1 MTGKRGHA
9 STAPGAALAAVIAR
23 RHQALR
29 SHLQPAREGDVD
41 GVHQARVASRRLREV
56 VPVLGTGLD
65 DVRLKPVRRRLRD
78 LTRALGPVRELD
90 VALEMIDEHV
100 GEDDE
105 GDALRGAW
113 RAYVLERRRGPAR
126 TLRKALATGSRE
138 QLHDLLDE
146 VERARAQSD
155 DAQWRE
161 ALAGQ
166 LATRAR
172 ALRARIEQTG
182 ALFHAEPLHEV
193 RIAAKKLRYAL
204 EITADTG
211 LARLARPLATLK
223 ASQDVL
229 GRLHDLDVLG
239 SLLGDL
245 PEAAPGEPLQG
256 PAASAVAALDH
267 EARVLHARYL
277 RTRPALVRIT
287 ELAIDEIVGK
297 VRSRPRRRAA
307 VGKSHGR

>member
-1 MTGKRGHA
+1 MTGKPGHA
-9 STAPGAALAAVIAR
+9 STAPGAALAAVIAK
-23 RHQALR
+23 RHEALR
-29 SHLQPAREGDVD
+29 SHLRPAREGDVE
-41 GVHQARVASRRLREV
+41 GVHQARVASRRLRETI
-56 VPVLGTGLD
+56 PVLGTGLD
-65 DVRLKPVRRRLRD
+65 DVRLKPVGRRLRD

-90 VALEMIDEHV
+90 VALEML
-100 GEDDE
+100 DDYVAE
-105 GDALRGAW
+105 GDDAEPLRGAW
-113 RAYVLERRRGPAR
+113 RAYILARRREPAR
-126 TLRKALATGSRE
+126 ALRKAVASGPRDA
-138 QLHDLLDE
+138 LHDRLDE
-146 VERARAQSD
+146 VERARAASD

-172 ALRARIEQTG
+172 NLRARIEQTG

-229 GRLHDLDVLG
+229 GRLHDLDVLA

-245 PEAAPGEPLQG
+245 PEAAPGEALQG
-256 PAASAVAALDH
+256 AVASAVAALDH
-267 EARVLHARYL
+267 QSRVLHARYL
-277 RTRPALVRIT
+277 RTRPSLIRIT
-287 ELAIDEIVGK
+287 EMTIDEIVGK
-297 VRSRPRRRAA
+297 VRATSRRRAA
-307 VGKSHGR
+307 TGKAHGR